1 MAKRLTDKEKKK
13 IIADYVKCQNYSEVA
28 RKYGISRETVRKTVA
43 NDSESCEK
51 LHQKANEN
59 TQDVLAYM
67 DSQKG
72 RVKSVLSKLL
82 VAMESKADNVDM
94 FTNVRD
100 LATAYGIILDKEYK
114 RLEVVGVG
122 GDDNKETD
130 PLSQSLMDLAGEI
143 DGD

>member
-1 MAKRLTDKEKKK
+1 MARRIEDKNRKK

-28 RKYGISRETVRKTVA
+28 RKHGISVNAVRKFVLA
-43 NDSESCEK
+43 DASCAK
-51 LHQKANEN
+51 LCKQKADEN

-114 RLEVVGVG
+114 RLEVVGAG
-122 GDDNKETD
+122 GDDSKETD